1 MTTTPV
7 PPLARLGTRPRVD
20 TYLRALWE
28 RREFALAIPRAELQA
43 QHRNNVLG
51 GLWHLLDPFILI
63 GIYYLIFG
71 KLLGV
76 TRGTDNLV
84 GFLAIG
90 VFAWHF
96 TTKSLRHAA
105 KSITSNEGLVRAISF
120 PRAVLPLAAVIAE
133 FLAFLYALGAMF
145 VVVLLTGETPSWHWL
160 LVVPVVAIQCVFNMG
175 AGMFLARV
183 TDHFRDV
190 LQVLP
195 YTLRIIGYM
204 SGVLF
209 PIERRLRRL
218 PSLEAIMDYNPAYL
232 IMEIPRQ
239 AILENQMPS
248 FKQWAVLLAWAVA
261 LLVIGFFF
269 FLGREHE
276 YGRA

>member
-1 MTTTPV
+1 MTTTPL
-7 PPLARLGTRPRVD
+7 PPLARLGTRPRVAD
-20 TYLRALWE
+20 YLRSVWE
-28 RREFALAIPRAELQA
+28 RREFALAIPRAHLQS

-63 GIYYLIFG
+63 GIYYFIFG
-71 KLLGV
+71 VLLDV
-76 TRGTDNLV
+76 SRGTDNLV

-96 TTKSLRHAA
+96 TTKSVRQAA

-120 PRAVLPLAAVIAE
+120 PRAILPLSAVIAE
-133 FLAFLYALGAMF
+133 SMAFAYAAVAMF
-145 VVVLLTGETPSWHWL
+145 VVVILTGEQPSWHWL
-160 LVVPVVAIQCVFNMG
+160 LFVPVVALQFVFNMG
-175 AGMFLARV
+175 LGMLLARCA
-183 TDHFRDV
+183 DHFRDV

-209 PIERRLRRL
+209 PIERRLSKL
-218 PSLEAIMDYNPAYL
+218 PTLQAAMEYNPAYL
-232 IMEIPRQ
+232 IMEIPRK
-239 AILENQMPS
+239 AILENQAPTL
-248 FKQWAVLLAWAVA
+248 KQWGVLTAWAIGLAIV
-261 LLVIGFFF
+261 GFFF
-269 FLGREHE
+269 FVGREHE